1 MSALMC
7 LVQSAALADLGG
19 RARTALEGTDMAVAG
34 GRAVKLLLVDH
45 FTELEAERHRDGGE
59 HFYADAARSVYD
71 PTPLAGRYNGAVV
84 AIDKIG
90 LAQRLLGGTIKA
102 VNKTYLAIP
111 VPGTDAVGKTPADF
125 PSLQFF
131 KTKRGGGLKMKRAV
145 ASVVGH
151 LRTGKNKGKSRNEAD
166 ILGDVVLFWL
176 VPEVT
181 QAADP
186 TVLPAAEEMQAV
198 AFTAMDEF
206 LSRRLA
212 SNK

>member
-1 MSALMC
+1 MSALVC
-7 LVQSAALADLGG
+7 IVKSGALADLGA
-19 RARTALEGTDMAVAG
+19 RARTTLEGTDMAVAG

-45 FTELEAERHRDGGE
+45 FTELEADRHREGGE
-59 HFYADAARSVYD
+59 GFYADAAKSVSEA
-71 PTPLAGRYNGAVV
+71 TPLAGRYNGAVI

-90 LAQRLLGGTIKA
+90 IAQRLMGGTIKA
-102 VNKTYLAIP
+102 VNKKYLAIP

-131 KTKRGGGLKMKRAV
+131 KTKRGGGLKLQRAV

-151 LRTGKNKGKSRNEAD
+151 LRTGKNAGKSRNEAD

-186 TVLPAAEEMQAV
+186 TVLPASEEMQAV

-206 LSRRLA
+206 LTRRLA
-212 SNK
+212 SSN

>member
-1 MSALMC
+1 MSALVCM
-7 LVQSAALADLGG
+7 VQSEALTALGS
-19 RARTALEGTDMAVAG
+19 RARTALEGTDMALAG
-34 GRAVKLLLVDH
+34 GRAVKLLLVEH
-45 FTELEAERHRDGGE
+45 FTELEAGRHREGGS

-71 PTPLAGRYNGAVV
+71 PAPLAGYNSAAV

-90 LAQRLLGGTIKA
+90 LAQRLMGGTIRA
-102 VNKTYLAIP
+102 VKGKYLAIP
-111 VPGTDAVGKTPADF
+111 VPGTEAVGKTPADF
-125 PSLQFF
+125 PALQFF
-131 KTKRGGGLKMKRAV
+131 KTKRGGGLKLQRAV

-186 TVLPAAEEMQAV
+186 TVLPADEEMSAV

-206 LSRRLA
+206 LTRRLA
-212 SNK
+212 SNN